1 MAHLSCGNRPL
12 ARCSNQPWCGGILSS
27 PNRDAS
33 HPDSPRLVPLAIIF
47 HAAGQ
52 ETCTQNAEGI
62 LARSRAAD
70 DFPAIR
76 ARMEELKRE
85 RAGTRGHHTIR
96 SKSYAKGPFRSPLP
110 LRTVLKEGF
119 ERKSLRTF
127 RSTEIH
133 FTNERL

>member
-47 HAAGQ
+47 HAADQ
-52 ETCTQNAEGI
+52 ATCTQNAEGA

-85 RAGTRGHHTIR
+85 RAGTTTDDDALRR
-96 SKSYAKGPFRSPLP
+96 DAPLP
-110 LRTVLKEGF
+110 YAANGRSGTPDRSGISPQLRRGLLGG
-119 ERKSLRTF
+119 
-127 RSTEIH
+127 RSA
-133 FTNERL
+133 